1 MQPPTCTPL
10 PPNTPPSASRCCR
23 WKSPELVDQV
33 IKAAPNHNGRAAVGM
48 EAGQSEGIGVHT
60 SQPCF
65 LPTTSRGVIPS
76 NRRLSCP
83 FLHHPS
89 NSLRHVVPRSC
100 APFSIPEIF
109 FPCIVARGRFLLA
122 KPNPPRRHR
131 VWAVYRR
138 SAL

>member
-1 MQPPTCTPL
+1 ML
-10 PPNTPPSASRCCR
+10 PVE
-23 WKSPELVDQV
+23 SPELVDQV

-48 EAGQSEGIGVHT
+48 EADQSEGIGVHT

-76 NRRLSCP
+76 NRRLSVR

-89 NSLRHVVPRSC
+89 SSLRHVVPRSC
-100 APFSIPEIF
+100 ALFSIPEIF
-109 FPCIVARGRFLLA
+109 FPRIVARGRFLPA
-122 KPNPPRRHR
+122 QPSERHR